1 MQLLNMQLIK
11 VRSYWGRL
19 GPISNTTSI
28 LMKAEG
34 LVKTSTQEDHHV
46 KMGAEV
52 MPLRAKECLGLPE
65 DKGDKEQILSHDPH
79 KESGFAH

>member
-19 GPISNTTSI
+19 GLISNTTSI

-34 LVKTSTQEDHHV
+34 LVKTSTQEDHYV
-46 KMGAEV
+46 KMG
-52 MPLRAKECLGLPE
+52 G
-65 DKGDKEQILSHDPH
+65 
-79 KESGFAH
+79 